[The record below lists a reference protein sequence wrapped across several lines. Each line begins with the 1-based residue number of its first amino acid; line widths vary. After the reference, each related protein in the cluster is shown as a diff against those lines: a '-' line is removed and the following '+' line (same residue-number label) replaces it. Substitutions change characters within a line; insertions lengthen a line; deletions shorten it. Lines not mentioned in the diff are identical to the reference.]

1 MSHPFALFAKG
12 WGTRHLWRA
21 QQKQILRLCASGASL
36 RMTSGE
42 EREKVTEKLVYMHE
56 NPVKR
61 GLVLS
66 AEEWNWSSGRFYGS
80 GEQGVVKILE
90 DRIAAYRE
98 LS

>member
-1 MSHPFALFAKG
+1 LLRKANGARISFV
-12 WGTRHLWRA
+12 RV
-21 QQKQILRLCASGASL
+21 LRLRAFGASL

-42 EREKVTEKLVYMHE
+42 EQEKVTEKLVYMHE

-66 AEEWNWSSGRFYGS
+66 AEEWNWSSARFYGS